1 MSQRDV
7 VAELRAVR
15 VEAPPELRAR
25 VRLIAAAAEPPRRR
39 ITLRR
44 ALVVAVPLAA
54 ALAAGIVALTRP
66 SHEQTG
72 KQLAAHGSAAVGTE
86 LAPAAAP
93 QRKAVV
99 VPTPAGRATIY
110 DETLSLQLRDARAV
124 SDGVKRALAIA
135 ASLSGYATSVHASS
149 GGGQATADLVLKV
162 PRTNVVEALSRL
174 SQLGTIVAEQADV
187 TDAQAGLNATDRT
200 IARLQRQL
208 KKLRAQEPAPA
219 KQIVQ
224 LERRIVALQRSEA
237 ATRLRA
243 HYATISLRLST
254 KPPAVGVHHGHGP
267 LHGVVVALTWLGIG
281 ALYALA
287 VGGPVT
293 LLLGL
298 VWFAARAVLRRRE
311 EALLSRP

>member
-1 MSQRDV
+1 
-7 VAELRAVR
+7 
-15 VEAPPELRAR
+15 
-25 VRLIAAAAEPPRRR
+25 
-39 ITLRR
+39 
-44 ALVVAVPLAA
+44 
-54 ALAAGIVALTRP
+54 
-66 SHEQTG
+66 
-72 KQLAAHGSAAVGTE
+72 
-86 LAPAAAP
+86 
-93 QRKAVV
+93 
-99 VPTPAGRATIY
+99 
-110 DETLSLQLRDARAV
+110 
-124 SDGVKRALAIA
+124 
-135 ASLSGYATSVHASS
+135 
-149 GGGQATADLVLKV
+149 
-162 PRTNVVEALSRL
+162 
-174 SQLGTIVAEQADV
+174 
-187 TDAQAGLNATDRT
+187 
-200 IARLQRQL
+200 